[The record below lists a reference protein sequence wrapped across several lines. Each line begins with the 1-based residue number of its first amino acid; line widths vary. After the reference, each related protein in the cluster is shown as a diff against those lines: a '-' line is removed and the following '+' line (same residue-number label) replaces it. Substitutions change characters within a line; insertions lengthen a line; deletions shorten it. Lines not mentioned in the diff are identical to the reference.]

1 MNFKINETEQKLR
14 GGYYTPLDL
23 AQYISEWVIAS
34 DITGPIL
41 EPSCG
46 DGNFIEALS
55 SLKKKLRVCAHEL
68 IAEEATKAIK
78 RASEN
83 IDLEIV
89 VGDFL
94 EWATQNY
101 DDCKETFGG
110 VIGNP
115 PFIRYQYMDRK
126 TQSFSEDLF
135 LRNNLT
141 FTKHTNC
148 WVPFFIASIHFL
160 KPGGRCGM
168 IVPTEIM
175 HVSHANELRRYLSK
189 TCNKIFIIDPKD
201 IWFENTLQG
210 VCILL
215 LEKKQFATKKSQ
227 GVSVMPVNGRDFLQT
242 PAQDLIAK
250 SKFICDGLGSG
261 KWTHALLTNKER
273 EAYKRFI
280 SHPKVHLFNEVA
292 KVDVGIVTGAN
303 KFFLV
308 PNSVVT
314 KYQLTPWAHPM
325 FGRSEHCP
333 GVIYDDKQH
342 EQNQQKE
349 LPTNFLWFNVND
361 DSTFSNHV
369 KKYLELGASQ
379 QLPDRYKCKI
389 RKPWYKVPSVY
400 SSIIGMLKR
409 SHHFPKLIY
418 NPIGAYTTDTA
429 YRICLRRNLPAE
441 AFVASFVN
449 SATALCAELEGRF
462 YGGGVLE
469 LIPSEIERLHVVADE
484 SISPNIIT
492 LNSNIQKLSVMEIL
506 EKQDAVVLG
515 ALGLSSDD
523 QTVLRQ
529 AWKRL
534 SERRQRVDND

>member
-34 DITGPIL
+34 GISGPIL

-55 SLKKKLRVCAHEL
+55 ETKQNLHVCAHEL
-68 IAEEATKAIK
+68 LSTEAAKAKK

-94 EWATQNY
+94 DWTINNY
-101 DDCKETFGG
+101 FDYKDAFSG
-110 VIGNP
+110 VVGNP
-115 PFIRYQYMDRK
+115 PFIRYQYMETK
-126 TQSFSEDLF
+126 TQSCSEEIF
-135 LRNNLT
+135 RRNNLV

-168 IVPTEIM
+168 IVPTEVM
-175 HVSHANELRRYLSK
+175 HVAHAQELRRFLSEN
-189 TCNKIFIIDPKD
+189 CQKIFIIDPKD

-215 LEKKQFATKKSQ
+215 LEKKDFSANKCQ
-227 GVSVMPVNGRDFLQT
+227 GVSIMSVSGRNFLKT
-242 PAQDLIAK
+242 PAQDFIENAK
-250 SKFICDGLGSG
+250 YINGDVVRG
-261 KWTHALLTNKER
+261 KWTRALLTDEER
-273 EAYKRFI
+273 DIYMRFS
-280 SHPKVHLFNEVA
+280 SHDKVHTFNEIA

-308 PNSVVT
+308 PNRTVAE
-314 KYQLTPWAHPM
+314 YQLSHWAYPM

-333 GVIYDDKQH
+333 GVIYDEKQH
-342 EQNQQKE
+342 KVNQDKE
-349 LPTNFLWFNVND
+349 LPTNFLWFNVDD
-361 DSTFSNHV
+361 DSAFTDHV
-369 KKYLELGASQ
+369 KKYIKTGVSQ
-379 QLPDRYKCKI
+379 NLPDRYKCKI
-389 RKPWYKVPSVY
+389 RTPWYKVPSVY
-400 SSIIGMLKR
+400 STPIGMLKR

-418 NPIGAYTTDTA
+418 NPINAFTTDTA
-429 YRICLRRNLPAE
+429 YRICLRKDIAAE
-441 AFVASFVN
+441 TFVASFIN
-449 SATALCAELEGRF
+449 SATALSAELEGRF

-469 LIPSEIERLHVVADE
+469 LIPSEIERLSVVADK
-484 SISPNIIT
+484 SIIPDIT
-492 LNSNIQKLSVMEIL
+492 ALNVDIQKLSAMEVL
-506 EKQDAVVLG
+506 QKQDAVILK
-515 ALGLSSDD
+515 ALGFSTHE
-523 QTVLRQ
+523 QAVLQQ

-534 SERRQRVDND
+534 SERRKRIELD